1 MEKQVADRDN
11 ILQNLEE
18 YRNRIRHIDD
28 QIKALEDQHGTLN
41 VEENQKLKQQKK
53 ELETYHQ
60 NKKKQLIQIQNA
72 AKQSE
77 KIQEDIGVV
86 VSSLI
91 KGLKAVAK
99 GVGNGL
105 QELGKKNRL
114 HSSRPAGHDRELCIS
129 HGRSGYFIS
138 W

>member
-1 MEKQVADRDN
+1 M
-11 ILQNLEE
+11 
-18 YRNRIRHIDD
+18 
-28 QIKALEDQHGTLN
+28 
-41 VEENQKLKQQKK
+41 
-53 ELETYHQ
+53 
-60 NKKKQLIQIQNA
+60 QIQNA

-105 QELGKKNRL
+105 QELGKKIGSILPGLLGAIMSFVFRTAGQVISFLGKNAWLLILAVAAFLIGKTIKRNR
-114 HSSRPAGHDRELCIS
+114 
-129 HGRSGYFIS
+129 
-138 W
+138 